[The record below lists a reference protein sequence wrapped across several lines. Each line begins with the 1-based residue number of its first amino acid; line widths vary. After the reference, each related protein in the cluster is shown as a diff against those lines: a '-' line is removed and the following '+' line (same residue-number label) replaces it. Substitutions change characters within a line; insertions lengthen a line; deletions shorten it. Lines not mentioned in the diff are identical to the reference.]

1 MLFLSHVARS
11 RRTSKS
17 KPILVQIAFLVLL
30 PVPSNIF
37 FDIDAA
43 VGIVVEK

>member
-1 MLFLSHVARS
+1 MLFFSYVAHS

-17 KPILVQIAFLVLL
+17 KPIFVQIAFLVLL

-37 FDIDAA
+37 FDTDAA
-43 VGIVVEK
+43 VDIVVAK